1 MMTTSKYLRLFLLVL
16 FALPFGQISAQ
27 YNFSELDRVLNQ
39 KKWALGRDISA
50 LIYKDNKLVYEQN
63 FGKYDKNTVEPI
75 ASCSKWLTAALVMTF
90 VEEGK
95 LSLNDNI
102 CKYLPDF
109 SKDGKEYI
117 KVRHCLSHTSGL
129 ESEPINFTTLMERR
143 KYKSLAEEV
152 ADFATKPMVGEPGK
166 VFAYSTIGL
175 NTVARILEV
184 ISGKDFETLFQER
197 IARPL
202 GMTSTTFNNGK
213 VVNPSGG
220 AASTASDY
228 MKFML
233 MILNK
238 GEYQG
243 KQILS
248 SNSVD
253 AMQVSQTVGAKTL
266 YVPDGAEGFEYAL
279 GEWVQ
284 QKDKNGNSLVVSSP
298 GLFGTYPVVDKSRN
312 YAAIIFV
319 KNLKF
324 KNRKETYMAILDA
337 INQALDGK

>member
-1 MMTTSKYLRLFLLVL
+1 MMTTAKYLRLSFLIL
-16 FALPFGQISAQ
+16 FVMLLGRASAQ
-27 YNFSELDRVLNQ
+27 YNFAELDKVLNQ
-39 KKWALGRDISA
+39 KKWILGRDVSV
-50 LIYKDNKLVYEQN
+50 LIYKDNNLVYQRN
-63 FGKYDKNTVEPI
+63 FGKYDTNTVEAI
-75 ASCSKWLTAALVMTF
+75 ASCSKWFTAALAMTF

-102 CKYLPDF
+102 CKYLPEF

-117 KVRHCLSHTSGL
+117 KVKHCLSHTSGI
-129 ESEPINFTTLMERR
+129 ESEPISFSSLMERR

-202 GMTSTTFNNGK
+202 GMASTTFNNGK

-228 MKFML
+228 MKFL
-233 MILNK
+233 VMILNK
-238 GEYQG
+238 GEYNG

-248 SNSVD
+248 PNSV
-253 AMQVSQTVGAKTL
+253 ATMQVSQTVGAKTL

-284 QKDKNGNSLVVSSP
+284 QKDKNGKSLVVSSP
-298 GLFGTYPVVDKSRN
+298 GLFGTYPVVDNARN
-312 YAAIIFV
+312 YAAIVFV

-324 KNRKETYMAILDA
+324 KNRKETYTAILDA
-337 INQALDGK
+337 INHSLDNR